1 MQQHCRKRHF
11 RLTRRFVTDTPT
23 LNSQFPGT
31 AKLIAMH
38 LVNLLAQLETTT
50 ETQPLRGF
58 LEVIAQTFW
67 LLLVL
72 ITPFV
77 IFALLIH
84 FLERLVQTRL
94 ASRFGWKAVL
104 WTGWLGTPIHELS
117 HWVLCKAFRHKVLEM
132 ALFEPDIRSG
142 RLGFVR
148 HSWKSGNWF
157 QEVGN
162 FFIGLA
168 PLVGGSLVLAGL
180 LWFFYPDAVVNMI
193 SSSGIGT
200 EAESLEQASFVN
212 MVFASVWSLLSDLM
226 APGNFFSWRFWLFTY
241 LVLCVGSHM
250 APSRSDYDG
259 ASRGVSMVLLG
270 MVVCLLL
277 ISLLG
282 FETDRVVQAMLQF
295 MSPVFGL
302 QVIAIVI
309 GAIATLVVWVLTHF
323 FPERFEV
330 A

>member
-1 MQQHCRKRHF
+1 
-11 RLTRRFVTDTPT
+11 
-23 LNSQFPGT
+23 
-31 AKLIAMH
+31 MH
-38 LVNLLAQLETTT
+38 LVNKLSKFGMLSQLDAAT
-50 ETQPLRGF
+50 ESAALPGF
-58 LEVIAQTFW
+58 FGTIAQTFW

-72 ITPFV
+72 VAPFV

-84 FLERLVQTRL
+84 FLERLIQTRL

-117 HWVLCKAFRHKVLEM
+117 HWVLCKVFRHKVLEM

-148 HSWKSGNWF
+148 HSWNTGNWF
-157 QEVGN
+157 EEVGN

-168 PLVGGSLVLAGL
+168 PLVGGSLALAGL

-193 SSSGIGT
+193 SNSGFGDDLN
-200 EAESLEQASFVN
+200 SLERPSFVN
-212 MVFASVWSLLSDLM
+212 MIFGSVKSLLGDLISP
-226 APGNFFSWRFWLFTY
+226 AQLVSWRFWLFTY

-259 ASRGVSMVLLG
+259 ASRGVSMVVLTSVAG
-270 MVVCLLL
+270 LLL

-282 FETDRVVQAMLQF
+282 FETERVVQTMLRF

-309 GAIATLVVWVLTHF
+309 CSLATIIVWLLTSLF
-323 FPERFEV
+323 SERFEV
-330 A
+330 T